1 MLTVDPAELEVWTRA
16 WAISRNRP
24 APAPA
29 FGGWF
34 VHVEQPDQV
43 ARYVFPR
50 LDAGRLRLI
59 GTAIREPHILLKLP
73 VAPDA
78 VQAALG
84 KDWDS
89 VRTGWFMRTEL
100 PAETAV
106 LPDGFTVDV
115 GDGATRQYRL
125 ICPEG
130 QEAARARLTVLGKY
144 ASVDSVDTEPAFR
157 RRGLASAMMQRLVAD
172 ARKAG
177 ARVGLLT
184 ATDAGLMVY
193 QRLGWTLL
201 APWTTA
207 QLRTGR

>member
-1 MLTVDPAELEVWTRA
+1 M
-16 WAISRNRP
+16 
-24 APAPA
+24 
-29 FGGWF
+29 
-34 VHVEQPDQV
+34 
-43 ARYVFPR
+43 
-50 LDAGRLRLI
+50 
-59 GTAIREPHILLKLP
+59 KLP

-84 KDWDS
+84 PDWDS

-100 PAETAV
+100 PVEKPE
-106 LPDGFTVDV
+106 LPAGFSIEV

-125 ICPEG
+125 LCPEG
-130 QEAARARLTVLGKY
+130 QEAARARLTVLGEH

-172 ARKAG
+172 ARDAG
-177 ARVGLLT
+177 ARIGLLT

-207 QLRTGR
+207 QLKIGLKDPR

>member
-1 MLTVDPAELEVWTRA
+1 M
-16 WAISRNRP
+16 SRGRP

-59 GTAIREPHILLKLP
+59 GAAIREPHILLKLP

-84 KDWDS
+84 PDWDS

-100 PAETAV
+100 PVDEAP
-106 LPDGFTVDV
+106 LPDGFSIRVEE
-115 GDGATRQYRL
+115 GPSRQYRL
-125 ICPEG
+125 FCPRGE
-130 QEAARARLTVLGKY
+130 EAARARLTVLARY
-144 ASVDSVDTEPAFR
+144 AAVDSVDTEPAFR

-207 QLRTGR
+207 QLKIGLKETR

>member
-1 MLTVDPAELEVWTRA
+1 MSVDPAELAVWTRA
-16 WAISRNRP
+16 WAISRERP

-34 VHVEQPDQV
+34 VHVEQPDQI

-59 GTAIREPHILLKLP
+59 GAAIREPYVLLKLP

-84 KDWDS
+84 PDWDS
-89 VRTGWFMRTEL
+89 VRTGWFMRTDL
-100 PAETAV
+100 PAEQPV
-106 LPDGFTVDV
+106 LPDGFAIQVE
-115 GDGATRQYRL
+115 DGPSRQYRL
-125 ICPEG
+125 LDAAG
-130 QEAARARLTVLGKY
+130 AEAARARLTVLGRY

-157 RRGLASAMMQRLVAD
+157 RRGLASAMMRRLVAD